1 MTARVFDAI
10 AGHAA
15 ASDTAIALRSGE
27 RVISYRALCGF
38 LAACAPALDD
48 VPRVV
53 GIACADS
60 LDAALADLALTY
72 WGRVPVH
79 LPPFFSP
86 AQRAHIITAA
96 GLGAVIGARD
106 AATPSLVLP
115 QPEDCALANDLPAS
129 VEGAQRIIFTSGSS
143 GQPKGVVLG
152 ARQMAAALAGLE
164 KAILPTRSEVH
175 LSLLPMAQLLEQIA
189 GLYLPLLAG
198 AQIRFC
204 PEALPALFGGP
215 IEPVLQT
222 MTQAQPTTTIV
233 VPALL
238 ARLLSGLRTSG
249 TRAPES
255 LRFVAVGGAATAPAL
270 LAEAEALGLPV
281 FEGYGLSECSS
292 VVALNRPGDVR
303 RGTVGRV
310 LDGVNLRI
318 EDGEIV
324 ISGPTVMEG
333 YLGQPPVS
341 GDWHTGDLGRIED
354 GRLIVE
360 GRKDWLIVTPEGR
373 NINPEWIEAQLGA
386 DPRIPA
392 AGVHLAPD
400 GQLEII
406 AAVAADV
413 EAARV
418 ATLLAGLPAYA
429 RPARVI
435 FVPAARDGLL
445 KPGGGIDRS
454 QLAAL
459 STSFPALSLIHDTKD
474 CIA

>member
-10 AGHAA
+10 SGHAT
-15 ASDTAIALRSGE
+15 ASDTAIALCSGE
-27 RVISYRALCGF
+27 RVITYRALCGF
-38 LAACAPALDD
+38 LAACVSALDD
-48 VPRVV
+48 APRVV
-53 GIACADS
+53 GIASADP

-72 WGRVPVH
+72 RGRVPVH

-96 GLGAVIGARD
+96 ELGAVIGACD
-106 AATPSLVLP
+106 SATPSLLLP
-115 QPEDCALANDLPAS
+115 RPEDCAPADALPAPAG
-129 VEGAQRIIFTSGSS
+129 GAQRIIFTSGSS

-198 AQIRFC
+198 AQVRFC
-204 PEALPALFGGP
+204 PEALAALFGGP
-215 IEPVLQT
+215 IEPVLRI
-222 MTQAQPTTTIV
+222 MAQAQPTTTIL

-238 ARLLSGLRTSG
+238 ARLVTGFRASGEC
-249 TRAPES
+249 APES

-270 LAEAEALGLPV
+270 LADAEALGLPI

-303 RGTVGRV
+303 PGTVGRV
-310 LDGVNLRI
+310 LDGVTLRI

-324 ISGPTVMEG
+324 VSGPTVMEG
-333 YLGQPPVS
+333 YLGHPPVS

-373 NINPEWIEAQLGA
+373 NINPEWIEAQLGG

-392 AGVHLAPD
+392 AGVHLARD

-406 AAVAADV
+406 ATVAAPV

-418 ATLLAGLPAYA
+418 ASLLAGLPAYA
-429 RPARVI
+429 RPVRVI
-435 FVPAARDGLL
+435 FVPASREGLL
-445 KPGGGIDRS
+445 KPGGGIDRR

-459 STSFPALSLIHDTKD
+459 SASFSALSLIHDTKD